1 MDDTRRTIDIAGMV
15 EGRKLGRFNYALI
28 MVSWLVTVFDG
39 FDMMMIG
46 FTAPYMRDDLGL
58 DEMMLG
64 NVFSAGLLGMML
76 GGFAF
81 AWVGDW
87 VGRRRAIIWA
97 AFAFGILTFATGF
110 AESYPALVVLRFLDG
125 FAIGGMLPLIWAL
138 NIEYVPRRMRSTVVT
153 IIMMGYSIG
162 SALAGPVTNWLA
174 PGNGWESVFFFGGA
188 ATIAIAVLLIFT
200 LPESVRFLAA
210 KDIRPDIVA
219 ATLNRLDPSI
229 AARPEDRFILA
240 DEQRD
245 PGNFTVGKLFRGD
258 LRWLTPLLWLGYT
271 ASTLAVYF
279 TANWGPIIF
288 EDLAYSRETAAYVGS
303 LTGVL
308 GAALGLALMQFTDR
322 RGPFSLAVYPLIAFP
337 LLLIIGLLS
346 MGQDIFLL
354 LAIVAISLVGGAH
367 FGILSIAGVYYP
379 SAIRA
384 NGGGWATSVA
394 KIGGIAG
401 PILGGLVLASGL
413 PIVRSFALLAL
424 CPAILVACAI
434 GIGMIIR
441 RRPAEIPGQIPAE
454 PFAQPVISS

>member
-110 AESYPALVVLRFLDG
+110 AESYPALLVLRFLDG

-219 ATLNRLDPSI
+219 ATLNRLDPAI
-229 AARPEDRFILA
+229 AASPQDRFIVA

-322 RGPFSLAVYPLIAFP
+322 RGPFSLAVYPLIAFAGHLP
-337 LLLIIGLLS
+337 ATGDRGDQPRGRRAFRHSVDRRGLLPQRHPRQWRRLGHVG
-346 MGQDIFLL
+346 GQDRRDCRADPWRAGAGQRAADRAQLCAAGAVPGDTGGLRDRHRHDYPPPPGRTACRATCPDTRRTLCATCDFLL
-354 LAIVAISLVGGAH
+354 M
-367 FGILSIAGVYYP
+367 
-379 SAIRA
+379 
-384 NGGGWATSVA
+384 
-394 KIGGIAG
+394 KG
-401 PILGGLVLASGL
+401 PA
-413 PIVRSFALLAL
+413 R
-424 CPAILVACAI
+424 
-434 GIGMIIR
+434 
-441 RRPAEIPGQIPAE
+441 
-454 PFAQPVISS
+454 